1 MCVRHAAHAVR
12 CYSRLLYILIHRPLF
27 RIKITCYNELIS
39 LHGPTK
45 TRYTKWGLSLLA
57 LVEAFVTRIKTV
69 ELQKLCLILI
79 AFIISHKMIATLLL
93 SDVITWLYF
102 DPGHKCCF
110 YQQHVSD
117 YPLHHNVEKHK
128 AVGGSVISST
138 RPNFLKYSHTY
149 EYSTTLTQS
158 SQPQANPPIW

>member
-1 MCVRHAAHAVR
+1 MLWD
-12 CYSRLLYILIHRPLF
+12 LLQPVVYPRSQASVSI
-27 RIKITCYNELIS
+27 IKITCYTGLIS
-39 LHGPTK
+39 LHGTTK
-45 TRYTKWGLSLLA
+45 RIFYFELTSFIIWGLSLLV

>member
-79 AFIISHKMIATLLL
+79 AFYNQSQNDSHTFIIWCNHLTIFWSRSQMLLL
-93 SDVITWLYF
+93 SAT
-102 DPGHKCCF
+102 C
-110 YQQHVSD
+110 D